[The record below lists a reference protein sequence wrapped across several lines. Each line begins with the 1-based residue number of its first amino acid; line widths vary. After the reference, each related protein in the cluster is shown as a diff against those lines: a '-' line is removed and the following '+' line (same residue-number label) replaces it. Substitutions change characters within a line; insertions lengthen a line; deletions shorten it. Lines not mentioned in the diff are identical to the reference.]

1 MFSLTDVLPFI
12 FPSIYVSIHVSFHP
26 CIFPPTHLSINP
38 SILSYLPSFLQCTVL
53 YVSIYLYIN
62 LYGSLIFGFQYSQ
75 VYHGDIKTE
84 NVMVT
89 SWTSVLLTDLAS
101 FKPTYLQQDNPADF
115 SYFFDTSRRRTCYLA
130 PERFQD
136 IRQNE
141 VSSSTSV
148 AGSTVASDQQST
160 ATGEGTGTLDLGLMK
175 DHVSELTSAMDVFS
189 TG

>member
-1 MFSLTDVLPFI
+1 M
-12 FPSIYVSIHVSFHP
+12 FPSMYLSIHVSFHP
-26 CIFPPTHLSINP
+26 PIFPSIHP
-38 SILSYLPSFLQCTVL
+38 FFHICLTSFLQCTVL